1 MNLRKLKDK
10 YQKVLKAAKV
20 DSGKTGDLSQ
30 KYELVQHIFNEMDA
44 NDEERKEHKKKKE
57 LFNTIEGQ
65 TLNGNRPNPLKKR
78 DLDGNIVD
86 SSEKVQGR
94 NGENADEADC
104 CS

>member
-1 MNLRKLKDK
+1 MNPRKLKDK

-57 LFNTIEGQ
+57 LFNTYWW
-65 TLNGNRPNPLKKR
+65 
-78 DLDGNIVD
+78 IVQALISHYQLFHSIYD
-86 SSEKVQGR
+86 IK
-94 NGENADEADC
+94 NKY
-104 CS
+104 